1 MFRRLK
7 LLALILILLPLV
19 SFSEG
24 TNVAVAS
31 SYLGLVPPVR
41 VTFAGGYMDGG
52 SIGFSLADSST
63 NVFHMFEDHS
73 LANHFVGKTNLS
85 QQLRD
90 MYEHGSNTA
99 GRIYVA
105 EDKPRRG
112 GRLTSVEEGQQIKA
126 AVECLALAWLDREF
140 NSETQNKFSDIV
152 DLRRKNDSRHNVLR
166 QELMPTRSPDEKLYD
181 YFERC
186 RPIQNAIFITDKVKK
201 KR

>member
-1 MFRRLK
+1 
-7 LLALILILLPLV
+7 
-19 SFSEG
+19 
-24 TNVAVAS
+24 
-31 SYLGLVPPVR
+31 
-41 VTFAGGYMDGG
+41 MDGG

-73 LANHFVGKTNLS
+73 LANHFVGKTNLP
-85 QQLRD
+85 QRLRD

-112 GRLTSVEEGQQIKA
+112 GRLTSVEEGQKIKA
-126 AVECLALAWLDREF
+126 AVECLALAWIDSEF
-140 NSETQNKFSDIV
+140 TPETQKKFSDIV

-186 RPIQNAIFITDKVKK
+186 HPIQHAIFITDKVKK